1 MVDYYQLN
9 IDLSEGYDMDWQDNP
24 EQAAFRSQVKDVI
37 EKGLPEAYKEKGGD
51 WVQDRKSDDP
61 VIRQRAVDWQ
71 SVLADRGWVAPHWP
85 SEYGGA
91 GLSPVEQFIFKQE
104 MTLADAPSVGGQGV
118 SQLGPTLIV
127 HGTDEQKAEHL
138 PKILSGEV
146 NWQQGYSEPGSG
158 SDLASLQTRAVRD
171 GDDYVVNGQKIWT
184 SGAQYADW
192 LYVLTRT
199 DPEAPN
205 HRGISFLL
213 MQMGIPGLSIRPL
226 IDMSGHHHFN
236 ETFFEDV
243 RVPAS
248 NVVGEVDRG
257 WYVGATLLDFERSN
271 ITGAISSRK
280 SIEKLISYVHSDE
293 GSDRNRLGESA
304 GLRHQVADCYIRTEV
319 QFNFSFRIIS
329 MQSAGQIP
337 NYEASTSKLFNSELN
352 QNIART
358 GTQVLG
364 MYAQFWGHD
373 DDDRNTYNDPPND
386 YAPLDGVFTQNY
398 VRSVPSTIAAGTS
411 EIQRNI
417 IATRGLGL
425 PRG

>member
-1 MVDYYQLN
+1 
-9 IDLSEGYDMDWQDNP
+9 MDWEDTS
-24 EQAAFRSQVKDVI
+24 EQAAFRGEVRGLI
-37 EKGLPEAYKEKGGD
+37 ENGLPADYENGGD
-51 WVQDRKSDDP
+51 WIQDRKSDDP
-61 VIRQRAVDWQ
+61 AKLQRAQEWQ
-71 SVLADRGWVAPHWP
+71 DALAAKGWVAPHWP
-85 SEYGGA
+85 KEYGGA
-91 GLSPVEQFIFKQE
+91 GLTPIEQFIFKQE
-104 MTLADAPSVGGQGV
+104 MTLAGAPSVGGQGV

-138 PKILSGEV
+138 PQILSGEV

-171 GDDYVVNGQKIWT
+171 GDDFVINGQKIWT

-199 DPEAPN
+199 DPEAPK
-205 HRGISFLL
+205 HRGISFML
-213 MQMGIPGLSIRPL
+213 MKMGIPGLSIRPL
-226 IDMSGHHHFN
+226 IDMSDHHHFN

-243 RVPAS
+243 RVPVS
-248 NVVGEVDRG
+248 NVVGELNRG

-280 SIEKLISYVHSDE
+280 TINKLIDYVSTNEGTERSRLNESD
-293 GSDRNRLGESA
+293 A
-304 GLRHQVADCYIRTEV
+304 LRHQVAECFIESEV

-337 NYEASTSKLFNSELN
+337 NYEASTSKLFNSELS
-352 QNIART
+352 QKLART
-358 GTQVLG
+358 GTQVFG
-364 MYAQFWGHD
+364 QYAQFWGHD
-373 DDDRNTYNDPPND
+373 DDDRNVSPTTPNKW
-386 YAPLDGVFTQNY
+386 APLDGDFTQSY
-398 VRSVPSTIAAGTS
+398 VRTVPSTIAAGTS